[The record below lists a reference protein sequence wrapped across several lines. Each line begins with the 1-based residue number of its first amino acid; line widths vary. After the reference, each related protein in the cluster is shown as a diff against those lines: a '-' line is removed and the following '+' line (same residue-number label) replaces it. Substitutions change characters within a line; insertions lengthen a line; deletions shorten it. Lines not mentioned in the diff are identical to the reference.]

1 MKRWIRP
8 WSTDAALGIG
18 LFVLSMLSLL
28 QYQVTDSA
36 SVYQR
41 TPSVLSYALIA
52 LQTLPLI
59 WRRRFPIPVVLI
71 VLAAW
76 MLDRGLDYPSTLAGI
91 GTLVALHAVGS
102 QLSSRRSMIWGL
114 SIIGVV
120 AAYTVLGL
128 VIYKSVAIEDVVLEV
143 LTGLVA
149 LYLGREVNERQTE
162 RRKLQER
169 AETAEWEREERARLA
184 VAAERG
190 RIARELH
197 DVVAHQIVVM
207 TVQAEGAARLATDA
221 DPRVRDALGTISAA
235 GREGLGEMRRMVGL
249 LREPADAEPLAPQ
262 PGLGEI
268 ERLTGH
274 FADAGLPVSV
284 TVLGRPRRLPGGIDV
299 NAYRIVQ
306 ESLTNALKHGGPG
319 VSADVTLDYGPD
331 RLGICVLDDG
341 RGVVGPLSPGHGIV
355 GMHERIS
362 LLAGD
367 LQTGSRPGGGFEV
380 QATIP
385 VPA

>member
-1 MKRWIRP
+1 MNRWIP
-8 WSTDAALGIG
+8 SWATDAALGIG
-18 LFVLSMLSLL
+18 LFVLSILSLL
-28 QYQVTDSA
+28 QYQATDVA
-36 SVYQR
+36 AVHQR

-59 WRRRFPIPVVLI
+59 WRRRFPVAVVLV

-76 MLDRGLDYPSTLAGI
+76 MLDRGLDYPSSLAGI

-102 QLSSRRSMIWGL
+102 QLSSRKSMIWGL
-114 SIIGVV
+114 SVIGVV
-120 AAYTVLGL
+120 VAFTLLGSVL
-128 VIYKSVAIEDVVLEV
+128 YESVALVNVVGEV
-143 LTGLVA
+143 LTGLLA

-162 RRKLQER
+162 RSRLQEQVER
-169 AETAEWEREERARLA
+169 AEREREERALAA

-249 LREPADAEPLAPQ
+249 LREPADAEPMAPQ
-262 PGLGEI
+262 PGLAEI
-268 ERLTGH
+268 DRLTGH

-284 TVLGRPRRLPGGIDV
+284 KVLGQPRRLPGGIDI

-306 ESLTNALKHGGPG
+306 ESLTNSLKHGGPG
-319 VSADVTLDYGPD
+319 VKANLTLDYGQD
-331 RLGICVLDDG
+331 RLGISVLDDG
-341 RGVVGPLSPGHGIV
+341 RGVVGPLAPGHGLV
-355 GMHERIS
+355 GMHERVS
-362 LLAGD
+362 LLAGE
-367 LQTGSRPGGGFEV
+367 LHTGARPGGGFAV